1 MGVLALLLTGA
12 ALAAPAANAPVHWP
26 SVHSRVPRDP
36 AIEAR
41 IDRVL
46 KRMSVEEKVGQT
58 IQGDIPQS
66 LRTRSASISSGPFS
80 RGGTALRTMTTRRP
94 PPTG

>member
-1 MGVLALLLTGA
+1 MRKVGSAGVLALLLAGA

-41 IDRVL
+41 IDRIL
-46 KRMSVEEKVGQT
+46 KRMSVEEKVGQVDP
-58 IQGDIPQS
+58 GRYF
-66 LRTRSASISSGPFS
+66 LGHSGGRAQVQARLDP
-80 RGGTALRTMTTRRP
+80 RRRKQRARRR
-94 PPTG
+94 